1 MKSKTT
7 GSFLLFFLCF
17 NSVFLLISCS
27 QNHGLPIAIPTPA
40 DNPITDVKVELGRQ
54 LFFDKRLS
62 INNSVSCA
70 TCHNPKFAMTD
81 RLPLSKGVYGRT
93 AFRNAPSILN
103 AAYLK
108 TMMFDGHVP
117 SLEMQAIVPLQDH
130 AEMGHDLRVLIPK
143 LRGIAL
149 YQTAAREIFNRDFD
163 AFVLTRS
170 LAAFQRTLVSFQSK
184 FDLFLDGESHA
195 LSASQ
200 KRGWALFSGAL
211 NCVSCHPPPFFTSF
225 EVANNGIYFDYRKD
239 EGRFRIHNDSSDIGK
254 FKIPSLRN
262 VELTAPYMHDGSM
275 KSIDDVLNH
284 YAQGGKHPK
293 NQDKRIRSFVLST
306 QDRQALKSFLTSL
319 TDTSFIQTIYGGK
332 SLVFPSF

>member
-1 MKSKTT
+1 MKRKATH
-7 GSFLLFFLCF
+7 SFLLYILCF
-17 NSVFLLISCS
+17 NCIILLFSCH
-27 QNHGLPIAIPTPA
+27 QDHGLPSAIPTPA
-40 DNPITDVKVELGRQ
+40 DNPITDAKVELGRQ

-143 LRGIAL
+143 LRGVSA

-184 FDLFLDGESHA
+184 FDLFLDGESNA
-195 LSASQ
+195 LSTSQ
-200 KRGWALFSGAL
+200 RRGWSLFSGVL
-211 NCVSCHPPPFFTSF
+211 NCVSCHPPPLFTTY
-225 EVANNGIYFDYRKD
+225 EVANNGIYLDYRMD

-284 YAQGGKHPK
+284 YVQGGKHPK
-293 NQDKRIRSFVLST
+293 NQDKRIRAFILST

-319 TDTSFIQTIYGGK
+319 TDTSFMNTIYGGK

>member
-1 MKSKTT
+1 MKSKRTPY
-7 GSFLLFFLCF
+7 
-17 NSVFLLISCS
+17 FLLIIISFHGVFLFFSCTP
-27 QNHGLPIAIPTPA
+27 NRVLPIAIPTPA
-40 DNPITDVKVELGRQ
+40 DNPITDAKVDLGRQ

-81 RLPLSKGVYGRT
+81 RLPISKGVYGRV

-103 AAYLK
+103 AGFLK

-143 LRGIAL
+143 LRGITS

-170 LAAFQRTLVSFQSK
+170 LAAFERTLVSFQSK
-184 FDLFLDGESHA
+184 FDLYLAGESDA
-195 LSASQ
+195 LTKSQ

-211 NCVSCHPPPFFTSF
+211 NCVSCHPPPFFTSY
-225 EVANNGIYFDYRKD
+225 EVANNGLYQVYGKD

-262 VELTAPYMHDGSM
+262 VELTFPYMHDGSM
-275 KSIDDVLNH
+275 TTIDDVLNH
-284 YAQGGKHPK
+284 YMQGGKHHK
-293 NQDKRIRSFVLST
+293 NQDKRIRAFLLSS
-306 QDRQALKSFLTSL
+306 QDRQDIKTFLNSL
-319 TDTSFIQTIYGGK
+319 TDTSFINTIYGGK
-332 SLVFPSF
+332 SIVFPSF